1 MTGTCSEKA
10 GRISDAL
17 GDEKRTPLTSSDTID
32 STQFSNAE
40 SDKKFG
46 WMKRSM
52 T

>member
-1 MTGTCSEKA
+1 MDSVSGINGLETA
-10 GRISDAL
+10 
-17 GDEKRTPLTSSDTID
+17 PTSSDSVD